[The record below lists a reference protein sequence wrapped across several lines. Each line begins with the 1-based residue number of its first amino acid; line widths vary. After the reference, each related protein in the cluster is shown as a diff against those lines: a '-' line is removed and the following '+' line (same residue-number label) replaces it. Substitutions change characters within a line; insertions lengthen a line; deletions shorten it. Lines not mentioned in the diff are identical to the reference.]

1 MTRLY
6 KISGRVQGVGFRHF
20 THKLA
25 LGMGI
30 TGYVKNMS
38 DGSVEV
44 MAQSDS
50 EKTLQGFQTRLK
62 EGPSFARVHDFE
74 RIDMED
80 DRKYNDFIIE

>member
-6 KISGRVQGVGFRHF
+6 RITGRVQGVGFRHF

-44 MAQSDS
+44 MAQSKS
-50 EKTLQGFQTRLK
+50 ERTLEAFQKRLK
-62 EGPSFARVHDFE
+62 EGPSFARVDDFE
-74 RIDMED
+74 RTDMD
-80 DRKYNDFIIE
+80 DNRKYNDFIIE